1 MADSKLL
8 YSSGKGLRLLETG
21 LLAALGLL
29 GHRPRTWR
37 EVWQAL
43 RTEALEQ
50 MPAIPWH
57 AEFDQPAPCACQ
69 AEAIERL
76 VEILAAGMT
85 RAGVRLVA
93 LRSRA
98 IFEAEFNDLCDGHG
112 SKGGSLVARNAGL
125 GRPSDRSTS
134 RGEKGTGTICRNG
147 PAGAAHKWCLSP
159 FRLRAR

>member
-1 MADSKLL
+1 
-8 YSSGKGLRLLETG
+8 
-21 LLAALGLL
+21 
-29 GHRPRTWR
+29 
-37 EVWQAL
+37 
-43 RTEALEQ
+43 

-57 AEFDQPAPCACQ
+57 AEFDQPSRACQ

-112 SKGGSLVARNAGL
+112 SKAQPCRTKRWPWPPERSKHSREKRGQAPFAGTARRVL
-125 GRPSDRSTS
+125 RT
-134 RGEKGTGTICRNG
+134 NG
-147 PAGAAHKWCLSP
+147 ACPL
-159 FRLRAR
+159 FLRAR